1 MTHHSVRFSE
11 FLLSWI
17 HFFIHSLLK
26 LYQIML
32 LIVHS
37 FLVIFQV
44 TCCNK
49 ISSSYHYYGH
59 GVGHQRP
66 NIFLPTRAGCRG
78 SSSSTV
84 CEEVDNYPE
93 EHMKNILE
101 NLSDE
106 QRVVFLSNTKKIKGG
121 EVQKMDFHYFG
132 FASNSQETP
141 VCGTQKQTHHP
152 AIAVTWNN
160 EERYYRIQNNSFY
173 YLPQKCWIGS

>member
-1 MTHHSVRFSE
+1 
-11 FLLSWI
+11 
-17 HFFIHSLLK
+17 
-26 LYQIML
+26 ML

-44 TCCNK
+44 YCCNK
-49 ISSSYHYYGH
+49 ISSSYHYYGY
-59 GVGHQRP
+59 GEGHQRP
-66 NIFLPTRAGCRG
+66 NIFLPTGAGCRG

-121 EVQKMDFHYFG
+121 EVQKMDFHHFG

-141 VCGTQKQTHHP
+141 VCGTQKSKYKWHWYQAFP
-152 AIAVTWNN
+152 
-160 EERYYRIQNNSFY
+160 NSF
-173 YLPQKCWIGS
+173 LIIINCIRASVNKHIHHDLCKFIWNEDLIDLEL

>member
-1 MTHHSVRFSE
+1 M
-11 FLLSWI
+11 
-17 HFFIHSLLK
+17 LK

-78 SSSSTV
+78 SPSLTV

-121 EVQKMDFHYFG
+121 EVQKMDFHHFG

-173 YLPQKCWIGS
+173 YLAQKC